1 MLQCLQIYDSILI
14 QNNQTV
20 SSVQSIEFNVYFYK
34 VYNSAVELQHYTI
47 TRQIFCDNKNVLVL
61 VESNQEYTYTC
72 LISVKFVK
80 IYREEA

>member
-34 VYNSAVELQHYTI
+34 VYNSAVELQYYTI
-47 TRQIFCDNKNVLVL
+47 VWHIFGDNYKGVSLG
-61 VESNQEYTYTC
+61 
-72 LISVKFVK
+72 
-80 IYREEA
+80 